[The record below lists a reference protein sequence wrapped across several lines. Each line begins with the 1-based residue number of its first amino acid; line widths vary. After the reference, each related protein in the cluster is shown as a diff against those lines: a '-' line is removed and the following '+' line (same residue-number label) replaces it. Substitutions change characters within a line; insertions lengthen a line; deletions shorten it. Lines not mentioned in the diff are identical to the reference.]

1 MYSSFSAKLLGLA
14 VTLSP
19 LLTSGAP
26 APGPASPPASQR
38 RQLKQAA
45 PTGEGNVFL
54 GSVAWYPQ
62 QPDLLLATISN
73 NSTTNYAI
81 LAKNNLFDDDHPF
94 APISVTTLSGK
105 AVPLVGSRH
114 PYPGI
119 EDTQFKAFPVGA
131 VWERYFNMSQYIPAS
146 SEITIPTSQ
155 CFAFALPKMVETLN
169 LDIAKPGQYLADLFL
184 TNGITQVTVESNPM
198 HMNVTVAPAMG
209 TATAATPTQSLPAVA
224 SGLILSPS
232 EQTGSIADL
241 LAGTYD
247 QGDLLDDNAFNIG
260 SSKLS

>member
-1 MYSSFSAKLLGLA
+1 MYSSLSATLLSVA

-19 LLTSGAP
+19 LLTSAAP
-26 APGPASPPASQR
+26 APTPQGR
-38 RQLKQAA
+38 ELLQAA

-54 GSVAWYPQ
+54 GSLAWYPK

-81 LAKNNLFDDDHPF
+81 LAKNNLFDDNHPF
-94 APISVTTLSGK
+94 APISVLSLSGQ
-105 AVPLVGSRH
+105 AVPLVGSRY

-119 EDTQFKAFPVGA
+119 DDTQFKAFPVGA
-131 VWERYFNMSQYIPAS
+131 VWERYFNMSDYIPAS

-155 CFAFALPKMVETLN
+155 CFAFALQKTVDTLN
-169 LDIAKPGQYLADLFL
+169 LDIAKPSQNLADLFL
-184 TNGITQVTVESNPM
+184 TNGLTQVTVESNPM
-198 HMNVTVAPAMG
+198 HMNVTVAPGKG
-209 TATAATPTQSLPAVA
+209 TATAASPTQSLPVVA

-232 EQTGSIADL
+232 EQTGPIADL

-247 QGDLLDDNAFNIG
+247 QGDLLDDNAFQIG
-260 SSKLS
+260 SSTSS